1 MSATIYKSKPSLR
14 HNVFAA
20 GYYAI
25 MMMLSVMFFYPMYWM
40 VISSFKSNRKIFS
53 SPFSF
58 PEKVDL
64 HNWSQAWK
72 IGNMSVYAMNS
83 LITTSVTVAFI
94 LLFGSLAAFAFSK
107 LEFKGSKLLLAMFVL
122 GLFMP
127 LQSYFIAQNYVFEFL
142 NLKDTRLALIIPY
155 IAMGLPLAVFLLKA
169 HNDSLP
175 KELMESSRM
184 DGATDFTIYWRV
196 ILPLMM
202 PGLSSVA
209 IFSAL
214 NSWNEFLLALLYIQD
229 ESLKTI
235 PTGLLAFSSR
245 YITNYHMLFSA
256 LSLVTIPMILVY
268 VLFHRHIVSGLTEG
282 SLK

>member
-1 MSATIYKSKPSLR
+1 MSATIYKSKPSVV
-14 HNVFAA
+14 NKVFAT
-20 GYYAI
+20 GYYIA
-25 MMMLSVMFFYPMYWM
+25 MTVLSVLFFYPMYWM
-40 VISSFKSNRKIFS
+40 IISSFKSNRQIFS

-58 PEKVDL
+58 PKKIDL
-64 HNWSQAWK
+64 NNWVQAWK
-72 IGNMSVYAMNS
+72 VGKMSIYALNS
-83 LITTSVTVAFI
+83 VITTSITVVVI
-94 LLFGSLAAFAFSK
+94 LIFAALAAFAFSK
-107 LEFKGSKLLLAMFVL
+107 LEFRGSRLLLAMFVL

-127 LQSYFIAQNYVFEFL
+127 LQSYFIAQNYIFEYL

-155 IAMGLPLAVFLLKA
+155 VAMGLPLAVFLLKA

-175 KELMESSRM
+175 KELLESSRM
-184 DGATDFTIYWRV
+184 DGATDFTIFSRV
-196 ILPLMM
+196 MLPLMM

-214 NSWNEFLLALLYIQD
+214 NSWNEFLLALLYIQN
-229 ESLKTI
+229 EKLKTI

-245 YITNYHMLFSA
+245 YMTNYHLLFSA
-256 LSLVTIPMILVY
+256 LSIVTIPMIVVY